1 MDMDMNMELFNS
13 IINNQTKWRRE
24 YFENRNKKMLIRR
37 ICNRKYKSK
46 GNKNINEINKFFL
59 ENGLEEIEIIERQEG
74 NLVFETINYMT

>member
-37 ICNRKYKSK
+37 ICNKKYKSK
-46 GNKNINEINKFFL
+46 GNKNINQINKFFL

-74 NLVFETINYMT
+74 NLVFETINYKT